1 MKRTGLLALAVALL
15 GAAPPRAERPTA
27 DVMAVS
33 IVPATGRAELVI
45 DVRGVVQVSDFVL
58 SDPARLV
65 VDLVGAR
72 LAAPQVQYDGRTRG
86 GVRNVRYAQFRSDVV
101 RVVVELDQPRDYDVH
116 QGDDAIRISLDGGSE
131 VTFTGWSTN
140 GGMDDDGTATIVAA
154 PTTTAPAAV
163 PLPAAIPSRP
173 ARAADPVAQQQQP
186 RVSVTFD
193 QASIQEVVA
202 NFAAFSGRSIILG
215 KDVSGVVTAE
225 IHDQPW
231 DVAFNAVLA
240 GQGLTAIELPGGIIR
255 VDTRANLASADSTE
269 PMTTRLVQINYAR
282 ATALQP
288 SVAGIVSARGRVV
301 ADTVNNA
308 IIVTDLA
315 SRMPD
320 VQTFIQALDVRT
332 SQVAI
337 QARIVFVDRTELEEL
352 GLRYDLGTS
361 SQFYN
366 TLVQRPDPNSP
377 GSTYDPSQTVVNL
390 GGNAVA
396 AVANATTTFTE
407 GSPAL
412 KLMYST
418 AIGDFALTSFLEA
431 LQSVTLSDIQAEPAV
446 TVADNRRAYIFSGER
461 TPIRQIDA
469 GSLTGGTTAARA
481 TTTLQPTGITLQVTP
496 HVVVGTR
503 EVLLDLHAER
513 SAVTASP
520 ISEIGAVFSSQ
531 EATTQLL
538 VRDGETAVIGGL
550 TVTEVTVTK
559 SGIPFLV
566 DLPVLGALFGFR
578 SNKEVRRDLLILVTP
593 HIVDDITTGGMGG
606 HNR

>member
-1 MKRTGLLALAVALL
+1 MNRVGLLALAIALV
-15 GAAPPRAERPTA
+15 GASPPRSERPTA

-33 IVPATGRAELVI
+33 VVPATGRAELVI
-45 DVRGVVQVSDFVL
+45 DVRGAVDVSDFVL
-58 SDPARLV
+58 RDPARLV

-72 LAAPQVQYDGRTRG
+72 LAAPVTAYDGTARG
-86 GVRNVRYAQFRSDVV
+86 GVRNIRYAQFRSDVV
-101 RVVVELDQPRDYDVH
+101 RVVVELDGPRDYEVR
-116 QGDDAIRISLDGGSE
+116 QEESAVRIALEGATE
-131 VTFTGWSTN
+131 PEFAGWSSN
-140 GGMDDDGTATIVAA
+140 GG
-154 PTTTAPAAV
+154 TAPAAALATV
-163 PLPAAIPSRP
+163 VPASTAAPLPAAILPRMPRP
-173 ARAADPVAQQQQP
+173 EAMQQQVSAQP

-215 KDVSGVVTAE
+215 KDVSGNVTAE
-225 IHDQPW
+225 IRDQPW

-240 GQGLTAIELPGGIIR
+240 GQALTAIELPGGIIR
-255 VDTRANLASADSTE
+255 VDTRANLATADSLE
-269 PMTTRLVQINYAR
+269 PTRTRIVPINYAR
-282 ATALQP
+282 ALALQP
-288 SVAGIVSARGRVV
+288 SIAGIVSSRGRVV

-315 SRMPD
+315 SRIPAID
-320 VQTFIQALDVRT
+320 TFIQALDVRT

-337 QARIVFVDRTELEEL
+337 QARIVFVDRSELENL

-361 SQFYN
+361 TQFYN
-366 TLVQRPDPNSP
+366 ELVQRPDPANP
-377 GSTYDPSQTVVNL
+377 GETYDPAQTVVNL

-396 AVANATTTFTE
+396 AVANASTQFTE

-418 AIGDFALTSFLEA
+418 AIGDFALTAFLEA
-431 LQSVTLSDIQAEPAV
+431 LQSVTLADLQAEPAV
-446 TVADNRRAYIFSGER
+446 TVADNRNAYIFSGER

-469 GSLTGGTTAARA
+469 GSAVGGQAARA
-481 TTTLQPTGITLQVTP
+481 TTTLQPTGITLRVTP
-496 HVVVGTR
+496 HVVAGRR
-503 EVLLDLHAER
+503 EILLDLHAER
-513 SAVTASP
+513 SAVTPSP

-566 DLPVLGALFGFR
+566 DLPVIGALFGFR

-593 HIVDDITTGGMGG
+593 HIVDDITTGGTGG
-606 HNR
+606 QNR

>member
-1 MKRTGLLALAVALL
+1 MKRVGLLALAVALV
-15 GAAPPRAERPTA
+15 GASPPRAERPTA

-45 DVRGVVQVSDFVL
+45 DVRGMVDVSDFVL
-58 SDPARLV
+58 RDPARLV

-72 LAAPQVQYDGRTRG
+72 LAAPLVQYDGRSRG

-101 RVVVELDQPRDYDVH
+101 RVVVELDGPRDYEVR
-116 QGDDAIRISLDGGSE
+116 QEESAVRIALEGNVEPDFGA
-131 VTFTGWSTN
+131 WSSN
-140 GGMDDDGTATIVAA
+140 GGAEPM
-154 PTTTAPAAV
+154 PAASTAALV
-163 PLPAAIPSRP
+163 PSSPATPLPAAIPQPRQATP
-173 ARAADPVAQQQQP
+173 APQQASGQP

-215 KDVSGVVTAE
+215 KDISGNVTAE
-225 IHDQPW
+225 IRDQPW

-240 GQGLTAIELPGGIIR
+240 GQALTAIELPGGIIR
-255 VDTRANLASADSTE
+255 VDTRANLATADSLE
-269 PMTTRLVQINYAR
+269 PMRTRIVPINYAR
-282 ATALQP
+282 ALALQP
-288 SVAGIVSARGRVV
+288 SVAGIVSTRGRVV

-315 SRMPD
+315 SRIPAID
-320 VQTFIQALDVRT
+320 TFIQALDVRT

-337 QARIVFVDRTELEEL
+337 QARIVFVDRTELENL

-361 SQFYN
+361 TQFFN
-366 TLVQRPDPNSP
+366 QLVQRPDPANP
-377 GSTYDPSQTVVNL
+377 GTTFDPAQTVVNL

-396 AVANATTTFTE
+396 AVANASTQFTE

-418 AIGDFALTSFLEA
+418 AIGDFALTAFLEA
-431 LQSVTLSDIQAEPAV
+431 LQSVTLADLQAEPAV
-446 TVADNRRAYIFSGER
+446 TVADNRNAYIFSGER

-469 GSLTGGTTAARA
+469 GSQVGGQAARA
-481 TTTLQPTGITLQVTP
+481 TTTLQPTGITLRVTP
-496 HVVVGTR
+496 HVVAGRR
-503 EVLLDLHAER
+503 EILLDLHAER
-513 SAVTASP
+513 SAVTPSP
-520 ISEIGAVFSSQ
+520 ISEIGAIFSSQ

-566 DLPVLGALFGFR
+566 DLPVIGALFGFR

-593 HIVDDITTGGMGG
+593 HIVDDINTGGAGG
-606 HNR
+606 QNR